1 MNKEK
6 TKRVL
11 DYFEELYP
19 NAHCELNHRNVF
31 ELLVAVMLSA
41 QTTDKKVNQVT
52 PGLFEKYPKVSDFA
66 NASLEELQDQIKVIG
81 LYRNK
86 AKNLKAMAQELV
98 ENYQGEVPCTRK
110 ELESLPGVGRK
121 TTNVVLSVGFNVPG
135 EIDLAGIDLE
145 LAHVKQGREIRLKQ
159 ALDKVK
165 DYYDYVFIDCP
176 PALGLLNTNALTS
189 CDTVLIPV
197 QCEYYALEG
206 LTQLLN
212 TIKLTQNH
220 FNKKLSIEG
229 LLLTMLDQRTNL
241 GLEVSQEVRKY
252 FKEKVY
258 KTVIPRNI
266 KLSEAPSAGIC
277 IFDYDGSS
285 VGAQAY
291 KELAKEVL
299 SRNG

>member
-1 MNKEK
+1 MTKIIAITNQKGGVGKTTTSVNLSSCLAYENKKTLLIDCDPQGNSTSGLGIEKDDYKLSIYDCFVDSSK
-6 TKRVL
+6 TKDAVIKTK
-11 DYFEELYP
+11 YNNLYIIP
-19 NAHCELNHRNVF
+19 SSSD
-31 ELLVAVMLSA
+31 LSA
-41 QTTDKKVNQVT
+41 
-52 PGLFEKYPKVSDFA
+52 A
-66 NASLEELQDQIKVIG
+66 
-81 LYRNK
+81 
-86 AKNLKAMAQELV
+86 
-98 ENYQGEVPCTRK
+98 
-110 ELESLPGVGRK
+110 
-121 TTNVVLSVGFNVPG
+121 
-135 EIDLAGIDLE
+135 EIE
-145 LAHVKQGREIRLKQ
+145 LAYEDKREFFLKN
-159 ALDKVK
+159 AIDMIKK
-165 DYYDYVFIDCP
+165 NFDFIIIDSP
-176 PALGLLNTNALTS
+176 PALGMITINIMTAS
-189 CDTVLIPV
+189 DSVLIPI

>member
-1 MNKEK
+1 MSKVIAITNQKGGVGK
-6 TKRVL
+6 TTTSV
-11 DYFEELYP
+11 
-19 NAHCELNHRNVF
+19 N
-31 ELLVAVMLSA
+31 LSA
-41 QTTDKKVNQVT
+41 ALAKMNYKVLLIDMDPQ
-52 PGLFEKYPKVSDFA
+52 A
-66 NASLEELQDQIKVIG
+66 NATQGIGIDRDYIELSTYHVLTGEVGLEKVIQHS
-81 LYRNK
+81 YIE
-86 AKNLKAMAQELV
+86 NLDVA
-98 ENYQGEVPCTRK
+98 
-110 ELESLPGVGRK
+110 
-121 TTNVVLSVGFNVPG
+121 PG

-145 LAHVKQGREIRLKQ
+145 LAHVKQGREVRLKQ
-159 ALDKVK
+159 SLDKIK
-165 DYYDYVFIDCP
+165 DYYDFVFIDCP

-206 LTQLLN
+206 LSQLLN

-220 FNKKLSIEG
+220 FNK
-229 LLLTMLDQRTNL
+229 RTNL